1 MAFDKNKYD
10 QEYNKAH
17 IRRKFIP
24 FNTAKPEDQ
33 LLLAWLESQ
42 DNVTAYIKGLI
53 RADMERGAQNG
64 K

>member
-1 MAFDKNKYD
+1 MFNKTQYD
-10 QEYNKAH
+10 MEYAKQY
-17 IRRKFIP
+17 IKRKFIP

-53 RADMERGAQNG
+53 RADMERGEQIG